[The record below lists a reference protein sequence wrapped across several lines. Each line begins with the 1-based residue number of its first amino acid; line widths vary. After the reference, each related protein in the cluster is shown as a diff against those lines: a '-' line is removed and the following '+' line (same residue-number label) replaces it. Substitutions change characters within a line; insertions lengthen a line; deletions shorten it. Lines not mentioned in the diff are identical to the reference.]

1 MTANGSKV
9 AEGSARVVAPSLS
22 QEATLG
28 VFRTADLLR
37 RRFASVVEPYG
48 ITIQQYHVLR
58 ILRRAGT
65 TGAPTLAIAER
76 LVEHAPG
83 ITRLLDRLEKK
94 GWVSRQR
101 ATEDRRQVLCRITLD
116 GLAFLAVLDGRVD
129 DADDQCLA
137 MLSPRDLHTLVRLLG
152 KIRAAYHQ
160 QPTDSASPPA
170 RVNGSPPGA
179 LPHQTETPQ

>member
-1 MTANGSKV
+1 MANGSTV
-9 AEGSARVVAPSLS
+9 AEGPAWVVSPSLS

-28 VFRTADLLR
+28 IFRTADLLR
-37 RRFASVVEPYG
+37 RWFASVVEPYG

-65 TGAPTLAIAER
+65 TGVPTLAIAER
-76 LVEHAPG
+76 LLEQAPG

-101 ATEDRRQVLCRITLD
+101 ATGDRRQVLCRITLE
-116 GLAFLAVLDGRVD
+116 GLGFLARLDGPVD

-137 MLSPRDLHTLVRLLG
+137 MLSPRELRTLVGVLG
-152 KIRAAYHQ
+152 KIRAAYQQ
-160 QPTDSASPPA
+160 QPTDSASPEA

-179 LPHQTETPQ
+179 LPPRREMPE